1 MYSMHWSISA
11 ALIPWAFNHSMS
23 RDINR
28 FIFMFPRS
36 LLPVYNRF
44 SITYIL

>member
-1 MYSMHWSISA
+1 MYSMHPSFFA

-36 LLPVYNRF
+36 PLPVCNRF
-44 SITYIL
+44 LITYIL

>member
-28 FIFMFPRS
+28 FILMLPRS
-36 LLPVYNRF
+36 LLPVCNRF
-44 SITYIL
+44 LITVLL